1 MKYLLLIIILLI
13 NACSELPENKLES
26 SVVTRDNYTYIDTS
40 KVTTTTNVN
49 HISNNE
55 TISTNTI
62 YVPNLLDNNTTIT
75 PVLTQSVYELSLKG
89 GPTGNV
95 TLANWNADNL
105 TVLNFHIHGK
115 VDSAAINQ
123 TGITPANTMY
133 KITDNGFFD
142 YNLSKVQMS
151 YVGAVVNPDN
161 ISNVQLIY
169 QTKLYPY
176 IKKANEIIEL
186 ESIVYTL
193 NVN

>member
-1 MKYLLLIIILLI
+1 MKYLLLIIIVLI
-13 NACSELPENKLES
+13 SACSELPENKLES

-62 YVPNLLDNNTTIT
+62 YVPNILDNNTVIT
-75 PVLTQSVYELSLKG
+75 PVSTQSVYELSLRG
-89 GPTGNV
+89 GPIGNV

-105 TVLNFHIHGK
+105 TALSFHIHGK
-115 VDSAAINQ
+115 VDSVATNQ
-123 TGITPANTMY
+123 TGISPSDTLY
-133 KITDNGFFD
+133 KITDNGFYD

-169 QTKLYPY
+169 QTKVYTY
-176 IKKANEIIEL
+176 IKNATEKIEM
-186 ESIVYTL
+186 EAIVYTL